1 MPGLS
6 VLHLWIP
13 GSWSWTAKDFFGN
26 HVDIASVRVNV
37 SPEKHK
43 GIDMK
48 TVLNWSCCGFAILG
62 CSLVA
67 HMVGTYGMKSG
78 VDGLIVAGTV
88 FPICL
93 FGLSSIIY
101 KFLEA

>member
-1 MPGLS
+1 MYYISGRLCLAS
-6 VLHLWIP
+6 Q
-13 GSWSWTAKDFFGN
+13 DFFGD

-48 TVLNWSCCGFAILG
+48 TVLNWSCRGFAILG